1 MALIIKCKNCRRRV
15 AADKNKCPACGG
27 AEFGFFV
34 DYWPEGRNGPRKIK
48 KLDASIADK
57 NAAIIFEQEL
67 MAALKESRH
76 PENTLIKTNTATC
89 DDLFPGYLEWVR
101 LHLKKSTYE
110 EREYTMQTI
119 SKIIGNVPVRAINKH
134 YFSLYQ
140 QTRKAQGVSNRTI
153 NKELDY
159 VRGFLRWCREEK
171 GINAPPFDFK
181 KLKHAR
187 PIPMVLSPA
196 EVVRIIDA
204 AGPFHRA
211 FFLCLYTLGLRLSE
225 ARYLTWG
232 DIDFGNKT
240 VQTIQKGGTYKILPL
255 NNWLKKALG
264 KLKRGQANDYIFLN
278 PLTGKPVRDIRAA
291 LNTAAKKAGVIKHVY
306 PHLFR
311 HSVATHMMGENVNL
325 RKIQMYLGHSVIS
338 TTEWYTHV
346 VTDHLK
352 EATGSMFK
360 RLSTTKAN
368 KKKVLYK
375 RVSTPS

>member
-1 MALIIKCKNCRRRV
+1 MALIIKCSACQRRV
-15 AADKNKCPACGG
+15 PRDANKCPQCCGV
-27 AEFGFFV
+27 AFSFFV

-48 KLDASIADK
+48 KLDASITDK

-76 PENTLIKTNTATC
+76 PENVLVKTDAATC
-89 DDLFPGYLEWVR
+89 DDLFPAYLEWVR

-110 EREYTMQTI
+110 DRGYAMGTI
-119 SKIIGNVPVRAINKH
+119 SKIIGNIPARGLNKH

-140 QTRKAQGVSNRTI
+140 QTRKAQGVSNRTV

-171 GINAPPFDFK
+171 DMRIPQIQFK

-187 PIPMVLSPA
+187 PIPMVLSPD

-204 AGPFHRA
+204 ADPFHRA
-211 FFLCLYTLGLRLSE
+211 YFLCLYTLGLRLSE
-225 ARYLTWG
+225 AQHLKWG
-232 DIDFGNKT
+232 DIDFDNLT

-255 NNWLKKALG
+255 NNWLKKALV
-264 KLKRGQANDYIFLN
+264 KLKPGKAGDFIFLN
-278 PLTGKPVRDIRAA
+278 PATGRPMRDVRAA
-291 LNTAAKKAGVIKHVY
+291 LHTAAKKAGVIKRVY

-325 RKIQMYLGHSVIS
+325 RKIQTYLGHSVVS

-352 EATGSMFK
+352 DATSGMFK
-360 RLSTTKAN
+360 RLSTHKHN
-368 KKKVLYK
+368 KKKVLAK
-375 RVSTPS
+375 